1 MTTALRDHPL
11 QVTLGKVTQL
21 SEYLKAGL
29 GNTDDIAWLTPLT
42 LFAADSPHWTTLL
55 ATTQQRLH
63 TEAATIVSG
72 SLLQEYQWPLLAS
85 AIACFLVDRRVPDL
99 QPANVQVCL
108 APAENEAEQRERL
121 TYRTGRFAA
130 LPSDPAADHPDAE
143 IVPDLAA
150 LRDYLRTGIETH
162 MGWVIQQLSWQTH
175 CQERGLWLFVADRCA
190 GTLVWLMQMQDQYVG
205 CAAVAAEVNALIR
218 ADGSPLANKKVGIFE
233 LHYKEQT
240 HLYLDRATCC
250 YWYKTD
256 GGDYCTTC
264 PHRTKADRNERLLQS
279 LSALYEKSG

>member
-11 QVTLGKVTQL
+11 QETLGKVTQL
-21 SEYLKAGL
+21 SKYLKAGL
-29 GNTDDIAWLTPLT
+29 GNTDDTAWLTPLT
-42 LFAADSPHWTTLL
+42 LLAADSPHWTTLL

-99 QPANVQVCL
+99 QPANVQL
-108 APAENEAEQRERL
+108 RLGLTENADDQRERL

-130 LPSDPAADHPDAE
+130 LPDDPAADHPDAE

-162 MGWVIQQLSWQTH
+162 MGWVIQQVSRQTH
-175 CQERGLWLFVADRCA
+175 CKERGLWLFVADRCA
-190 GTLVWLMQMQDQYVG
+190 GTLVWLMQEQDQQPG
-205 CAAVAAEVNALIR
+205 CADIAAEINALIR
-218 ADGSPLANKKVGIFE
+218 ADGSPLANKKVGLFE
-233 LHYKEQT
+233 LSYQKQT
-240 HLYLDRATCC
+240 HIYLNRATCC

-264 PHRTKADRNERLLQS
+264 PHRTKEDRNERLLQ
-279 LSALYEKSG
+279 AMTAMDEKSG